1 MKKRTNEIS
10 YWQMPASFRWYRHAV
25 VQVCSQ
31 HTLLTSLPPRLVPRK
46 AGLRVGGSE
55 HASTEQTCVAAMLF
69 PFQKNTKA
77 IAHSMLANPSRA
89 HYQLLNWITGVFWV
103 LKCDLEI
110 YSLYPRIHEHNWNL
124 LSWGIGDISMQ
135 GCDVQTQS
143 KRLPQTT
150 YTGLFVPHKTRP

>member
-46 AGLRVGGSE
+46 TGLRVGVAVNTHLPNKIVLLRCCFLFRKHKSYR
-55 HASTEQTCVAAMLF
+55 ASFARQSTQGAL
-69 PFQKNTKA
+69 
-77 IAHSMLANPSRA
+77 
-89 HYQLLNWITGVFWV
+89 LLNWITGVFWV

-110 YSLYPRIHEHNWNL
+110 CTLSTYSRAQLEPSVLGNRRYKYA
-124 LSWGIGDISMQ
+124 
-135 GCDVQTQS
+135 GCDMQTQS
-143 KRLPQTT
+143 KRLSQTT
-150 YTGLFVPHKTRP
+150 YTGLFVPHKIRPY